1 MGLSGEL
8 SFVFVLGR
16 HGMLDTL
23 ILFSGHR
30 VAVLPIAITA
40 SLGCV
45 ILCMAA
51 KLVPSL
57 YTAER
62 KYFP

>member
-1 MGLSGEL
+1 M
-8 SFVFVLGR
+8 FVLGR